1 MERKDEISKLEQ
13 GLLFDPKE
21 LPSPMEA
28 IRVVDGEGREWWN
41 SRQLANALG
50 YGKYW
55 NFEHLIEKVL
65 GYMQSE
71 KGLVP
76 AEHVRE
82 IEEMT
87 ALGQGRV
94 RLVKSKLLSKVM
106 CHAIVVNADKKKPM
120 VKVALQYFTDT
131 MTGKELAQSIT
142 SNIQL
147 YRTEGGKVE
156 VSVIFNQDTFW
167 LTQQCMAQL
176 FGVDITTINYHL
188 QQVAESGELDMS
200 EAIRKFPIPSET
212 SSINDAFVYN
222 LDAITA
228 VGFRVNSYEA
238 SQFRKWAMAVLKEYM
253 VKGFV
258 LNDER
263 LKGRDPFGADY
274 FDQLLIR
281 IQEIRNSEKRV
292 YQQLTDIYA
301 DCSYDYDP
309 KSPVTKDFYAMVQN
323 MMHYAVAGQTAA
335 EIVYH
340 RADAEKPHMGLMTW
354 AKAPHGRV
362 SQADVIIAKNYLD
375 EHEVQSLNLL
385 TSSFLDTAELKA
397 QRHQPMAMLD
407 WAKLLRDTLML
418 NDYPILEGLGTVS
431 HEQAEQK
438 ALEEYDKF
446 KVIQDRE
453 LKSDFDLLLEEMEK

>member
-1 MERKDEISKLEQ
+1 MNTKDEISKLEQ

-28 IRVVDGEGREWWN
+28 IRVLDDEGHEWWN
-41 SRQLANALG
+41 SRQLANTLG

-55 NFEHLIEKVL
+55 NFEHLLEKVM

-94 RLVKSKLLSKVM
+94 RLVKSKLLSRVM

-167 LTQQCMAQL
+167 LTQQRMAQL
-176 FGVDITTINYHL
+176 FGVEVPTIVYHL
-188 QQVAESGELDMS
+188 QQLESAGELVLS
-200 EAIRKFPIPSET
+200 EVTRKILISSEKT
-212 SSINDAFVYN
+212 SNDEVIVYN

-228 VGFRVNSYEA
+228 VGFRVNS
-238 SQFRKWAMAVLKEYM
+238 
-253 VKGFV
+253 
-258 LNDER
+258 
-263 LKGRDPFGADY
+263 
-274 FDQLLIR
+274 
-281 IQEIRNSEKRV
+281 
-292 YQQLTDIYA
+292 
-301 DCSYDYDP
+301 CSYL
-309 KSPVTKDFYAMVQN
+309 
-323 MMHYAVAGQTAA
+323 G
-335 EIVYH
+335 
-340 RADAEKPHMGLMTW
+340 W
-354 AKAPHGRV
+354 
-362 SQADVIIAKNYLD
+362 
-375 EHEVQSLNLL
+375 
-385 TSSFLDTAELKA
+385 
-397 QRHQPMAMLD
+397 
-407 WAKLLRDTLML
+407 LRD
-418 NDYPILEGLGTVS
+418 GLS
-431 HEQAEQK
+431 
-438 ALEEYDKF
+438 
-446 KVIQDRE
+446 
-453 LKSDFDLLLEEMEK
+453 